1 MSSSY
6 TIDEICNA
14 FGISRQGYYKARK
27 QQQKAECY
35 HRELF
40 QKVLTIRRQMPVL
53 GGRKLYVLLKEE
65 IESLSI
71 SLGRDKFFE
80 FLKQQHLLIK
90 PKKYRPRTTNSTH
103 RFKKYV
109 NLIKDIKINSINQV
123 HVSDITYLRTV
134 DRFCYLFLIT
144 DLYSRRILGADVS
157 ESLAIEG
164 GLRALKMATEKM
176 KHIEGTIHHSN
187 RGIQYC
193 SNIYTE
199 KLASLGIKI
208 SMSEQANPYENAV
221 AERVN
226 GILKQE
232 FMLDKTF
239 PDIKTAKKAV
249 QEAIRIYNQQRPHMS
264 LGYKT
269 PDQVYYAGDGL
280 STY

>member
-1 MSSSY
+1 MKY
-6 TIDEICNA
+6 TVDEICNE
-14 FGISRQGYYKARK
+14 FDISRQGYYKAGKEK
-27 QQQKAECY
+27 QKTEDEQTK
-35 HRELF
+35 LI
-40 QKVLTIRRQMPVL
+40 QKVLELRSQMPML
-53 GGRKLYVLLKEE
+53 GGRKLYVLLKQE
-65 IESLSI
+65 ISSLSKPM
-71 SLGRDKFFE
+71 GRDKFFE
-80 FLKQQHLLIK
+80 LLKNKGLLIK
-90 PKKYRPRTTNSTH
+90 QRKYRPRTTESKH
-103 RFKKYV
+103 RFKKYD
-109 NLIKDIKINSINQV
+109 NLIKDLEINRINQV

-144 DLYSRRILGADVS
+144 DLYSRRVVGEALS

-164 GLRALKMATEKM
+164 GLRALKMATGKM
-176 KHIEGTIHHSN
+176 ENPEGSIHHSD

-199 KLASLGIKI
+199 KLARLGIKI

-239 PDIKTAKKAV
+239 PDINTARKAV
-249 QEAIRIYNQQRPHMS
+249 KEAIKIYNEKRPHMS
-264 LGYKT
+264 LGYRT
-269 PDQVYYAGDGL
+269 PEQVYNAKSGL